1 MELLFLVFG
10 LLLLGTGVGLVA
22 RALLGGADSSSRRLE
37 QISAYGYSGDASLA
51 GTGDV
56 LPGEPFSERLS
67 TFVGRIGERVGG
79 RFSWVSESE
88 MRKRLVSAGM
98 YDVQP
103 TRLFGYQ
110 VVISAVGA
118 VLFLWVGALVGASLP
133 LLVIGVILIVGFGLV
148 LPIAYV
154 DHRIRTRYDLIER
167 SLPDLIDLLVVT
179 LEAGLSFPQ
188 SLKMAAARVHGPLS
202 QEVRI
207 TLQEQNMGLT
217 LAEALTNFQERAD
230 TGGVR
235 LFAKSVIQGETLGVS
250 IGQIMRNLA
259 LEMRKR
265 RKAYAEERAQKAPV
279 KMLFP
284 MILLIFPAIFIVL
297 LIPVMITIVETL

>member
-1 MELLFLVFG
+1 MLTLLLVFG
-10 LLLLGTGVGLVA
+10 LILLGTAVVLVG
-22 RALLGGADSSSRRLE
+22 RALFGEARTSSRRFE
-37 QISAYGYSGDASLA
+37 QISAYGYTDVADPTA
-51 GTGDV
+51 GAPADP
-56 LPGEPFSERLS
+56 LLERLS
-67 TFVGRIGERVGG
+67 GWVSRVGERFGS
-79 RFSWVSESE
+79 RFSWISEEE
-88 MRKRLVSAGM
+88 MRKRLVAAGM
-98 YDVQP
+98 YEVQP

-110 VVISAVGA
+110 IVLAAVGA
-118 VLFLWVGALVGASLP
+118 VLFLWVAGLAGASVP
-133 LLVIGVILIVGFGLV
+133 LLVIGAIIIAAAGVL

-154 DHRIRTRYDLIER
+154 DHRVRQRYDLIER

-188 SLKMAAARVHGPLS
+188 SMKMAAARVSGPLS

-217 LAEALTNFQERAD
+217 LAEALTHLQARAD
-230 TGGVR
+230 TPGVR
-235 LFAKSVIQGETLGVS
+235 LFARSVIQGEILGVS

-259 LEMRKR
+259 VEMRKR

-284 MILLIFPAIFIVL
+284 MIFLIFPAIFIVL
-297 LIPVMITIVETL
+297 LVPVMITIVETL

>member
-1 MELLFLVFG
+1 MLTFVLLLG
-10 LLLLGTGVGLVA
+10 LLLLAAAIV
-22 RALLGGADSSSRRLE
+22 LLGRSLLGQNAASERLD
-37 QISAYGYSGDASLA
+37 QIGAYGYNETFEGRASLPREPL
-51 GTGDV
+51 GTRVTD
-56 LPGEPFSERLS
+56 LI
-67 TFVGRIGERVGG
+67 GRIGSKVGS
-79 RFSWVSESE
+79 RFTWLTEDDL
-88 MRKRLVSAGM
+88 RRRLVAGGL

-103 TRLFGYQ
+103 SRIYGYQ
-110 VVISAVGA
+110 VVLAGGGSLI
-118 VLFLWVGALVGASLP
+118 FLWLAGLTGANPFMILLGV
-133 LLVIGVILIVGFGLV
+133 LVIAAAGLL
-148 LPIAYV
+148 LPVAYV
-154 DHRIRTRYDLIER
+154 DYRIRDRHDKIER

-188 SLKMAAARVHGPLS
+188 SLKMGAARVHGPLS

-217 LAEALTNFQERAD
+217 LTEALENLQKRAD
-230 TGGVR
+230 TPGVR
-235 LFAKSVIQGETLGVS
+235 LFTRSVTQGETLGVS

-284 MILLIFPAIFIVL
+284 MAFLIFPAIFIVL
-297 LIPVMITIVETL
+297 LVPVVLTIIESL